1 MSTPSQTD
9 HTDLAILNA
18 LQDDLPL
25 VTRPWKAIADR
36 LGITETE
43 ILGRMKKLEKAGII
57 RGISPVLES
66 RSLGLHAAT
75 LVALNVPEER
85 VDEIAALISRLS
97 GSIAQ
102 FPA

>member
-43 ILGRMKKLEKAGII
+43 ILIRMKKLEKAGII
-57 RGISPVLES
+57 RGISPCLNPAPWACMQRRWWPSTYRKNGLTRS
-66 RSLGLHAAT
+66 R
-75 LVALNVPEER
+75 P
-85 VDEIAALISRLS
+85 
-97 GSIAQ
+97 
-102 FPA
+102 